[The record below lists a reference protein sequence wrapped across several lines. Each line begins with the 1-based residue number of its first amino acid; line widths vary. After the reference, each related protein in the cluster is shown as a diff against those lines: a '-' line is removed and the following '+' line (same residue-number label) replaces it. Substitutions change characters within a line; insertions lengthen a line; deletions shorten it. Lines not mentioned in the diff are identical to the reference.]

1 MCDNSVKLCPTVCG
15 RRISTEICIC
25 AKLVVTTTAKFSVS
39 MVVQLLVGT
48 DNARGA
54 VRRLLGIWLY
64 KNARYR
70 CGRIGSNGQRFQVL
84 RIQVSRF
91 QISQHGQLPIRCD
104 LSNSSLRSQASRI
117 TESPTTPPRA
127 IGGCYWRSIHQVHSD
142 NFSARYRTPC
152 KPQSLSHGLV
162 VARTLSKA
170 DN

>member
-1 MCDNSVKLCPTVCG
+1 MRLQPLNRFG
-15 RRISTEICIC
+15 RWGVFQQP
-25 AKLVVTTTAKFSVS
+25 A
-39 MVVQLLVGT
+39 
-48 DNARGA
+48 
-54 VRRLLGIWLY
+54 
-64 KNARYR
+64 
-70 CGRIGSNGQRFQVL
+70 NGQRFQVL